1 MLLNNKKLVAFL
13 LVLALSLM
21 LFSGAESVR
30 AQTNQNYY
38 AIPTATPFGGNST
51 ETGNSTSIVGVSG
64 FQSINPNGT
73 SILFPLYAPASVTL
87 SYATAV
93 NYYVNVSSYDSQ
105 HNEEQSP
112 NSMTVFLYGLSTYEF
127 SFNVFYAEPVN
138 QNITIVF
145 SGNSSSPISIPLTIL
160 NSGFS
165 LNVIVTTSQAPSYPS
180 AQSIWD
186 YGNGQEQQMITNQ
199 TRSLQSQQAWMQTE
213 MVIGGVVVAVLTV
226 VVAIILRWSMRKDRR
241 DISQQFRGFGNQSR
255 RG

>member
-1 MLLNNKKLVAFL
+1 
-13 LVLALSLM
+13 
-21 LFSGAESVR
+21 
-30 AQTNQNYY
+30 
-38 AIPTATPFGGNST
+38 
-51 ETGNSTSIVGVSG
+51 
-64 FQSINPNGT
+64 
-73 SILFPLYAPASVTL
+73 
-87 SYATAV
+87 
-93 NYYVNVSSYDSQ
+93 
-105 HNEEQSP
+105 
-112 NSMTVFLYGLSTYEF
+112 MTVFLYGLSTYEF